1 MSKPIK
7 YSNDRSYDNLL
18 LIFIHTYM
26 DLKSLANQDVISKSY
41 VSNKKNC
48 LWDIDRAYFS
58 STYLSTREWDGN
70 NYKDLPRQ
78 NEVPVQEKDWF
89 RRTLLLAEEI
99 YYKLENGSDVLD
111 EDVRGL
117 RNYIRDCISLLADP
131 PFRFYKWNPIFD
143 S

>member
-1 MSKPIK
+1 
-7 YSNDRSYDNLL
+7 
-18 LIFIHTYM
+18 M
-26 DLKSLANQDVISKSY
+26 DLKSLANQDDISKSY
-41 VSNKKNC
+41 VSNKRNC
-48 LWDIDRAYFS
+48 LRDINRAYFS